1 MKLLVIA
8 PCLLSPFY
16 VYRGPKEKEY
26 ETAKL
31 LRELIGELDENWQVL
46 AYPCPEYKLVGWPRA
61 PASREVYE
69 RLGMRER
76 AKVIADF
83 IGRVITEERPEKV
96 VFLGVKGS
104 PTCGVFHTSSS
115 DPEGYPYMA
124 MQEFFYLNKEGR
136 LKRSKELVMEQ
147 NFRLVQMPGILF
159 EILMARFPEGTYIEF
174 DKDDIEGSIERL
186 RNVLWGSARHRND
199 GNGAGVEGSEESLSG
214 QKR

>member
-1 MKLLVIA
+1 MNLLIIA

-26 ETAKL
+26 ETAKR
-31 LRELIGELDENWQVL
+31 LRELIGKLGDEWQVF
-46 AYPCPEYKLVGWPRA
+46 AYPCPEYALIGWPRA

-83 IGRVITEERPEKV
+83 VGRVLAEEKPEKV

-115 DPEGYPYMA
+115 DPDGYPYQT
-124 MQEFFYLNKEGR
+124 MQEFFYLGKEER
-136 LKRSKELVMEQ
+136 LKRSKGLVGEQ
-147 NFRLVQMPGILF
+147 GFRLVKMPGVLF

-174 DKDDIEGSIERL
+174 DKDDLEGSVETL
-186 RNVLWGSARHRND
+186 KEALGLGSD
-199 GNGAGVEGSEESLSG
+199 PE
-214 QKR
+214 